1 MEKLYGAKVCRPKC
15 KAKDKRVVK
24 GEGSVSHECFKCHS
38 TLIGQNEPPKQC

>member
-24 GEGSVSHECFKCHS
+24 GGRGVFHTSASNAIP
-38 TLIGQNEPPKQC
+38 LL